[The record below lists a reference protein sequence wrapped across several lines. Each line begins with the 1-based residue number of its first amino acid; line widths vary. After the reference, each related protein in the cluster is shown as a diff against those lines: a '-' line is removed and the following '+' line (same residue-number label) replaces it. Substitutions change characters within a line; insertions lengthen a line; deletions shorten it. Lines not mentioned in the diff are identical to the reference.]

1 MTTHQEQSGREQSGR
16 EQPGQD
22 QSGAP
27 AQPGQRRTRQ
37 RAAIA
42 ALLAEVDDFR
52 TAQQTHDL
60 LRAAGQSVGLTTVY
74 RTLQA
79 MADAGELDAIRVNG
93 EQAYRR
99 CGSSEHHHHLVCRQC
114 GRAVEISGPTVE
126 KWATRVAAEHGFR
139 EVGHELELFG
149 VCSSCATTD

>member
-1 MTTHQEQSGREQSGR
+1 MNAPAIDPCVGT
-16 EQPGQD
+16 P
-22 QSGAP
+22 AP
-27 AQPGQRRTRQ
+27 AQPGQRKTRQ

-42 ALLAEVDDFR
+42 ALLAEVEDFR

-60 LRAAGQSVGLTTVY
+60 LRAAGESVGLTTVY

-79 MADAGELDAIRVNG
+79 MADSGELDVIRVNG

-99 CGSSEHHHHLVCRQC
+99 CESTEHHHHLVCRRC

-126 KWATRVAAEHGFR
+126 RWASKVAAEHSYR
-139 EVGHELELFG
+139 DVGHELELFG
-149 VCSSCATTD
+149 LCANCPD

>member
-1 MTTHQEQSGREQSGR
+1 MTHSISDPSTG
-16 EQPGQD
+16 
-22 QSGAP
+22 P

-42 ALLAEVDDFR
+42 ELLIHVEDFR
-52 TAQQTHDL
+52 TAQQTYDL
-60 LRAAGQSVGLTTVY
+60 LRESGQSVGLTTVY

-79 MADAGELDAIRVNG
+79 MAEAGELDVIRVNG

-99 CGSSEHHHHLVCRQC
+99 CESPDHHHHLVCRQC

-126 KWATRVAAEHGFR
+126 KWATKVAAEHGFR
-139 EVGHELELFG
+139 DVGHELELFG
-149 VCSSCATTD
+149 LCGDCPAPRVR